1 MELEGTKSGQKK
13 ILRCELHLRDSAR
26 ICGYVL
32 AETAMEVLTQK
43 ISPGLYFAY
52 EILNERYLSALEKEL
67 QVGESLSIYEITEHT
82 MFSGGRF
89 E

>member
-1 MELEGTKSGQKK
+1 
-13 ILRCELHLRDSAR
+13 
-26 ICGYVL
+26 
-32 AETAMEVLTQK
+32 MEVLTQK